1 MNKSSKNQ
9 GLSLVTKAV
18 RLPARFSSRLSHASG
33 KSMVRAT
40 MARKKPRCQALAP
53 PN

>member
-18 RLPARFSSRLSHASG
+18 RLPARFSHASG
-33 KSMVRAT
+33 KSMVGAT